1 VVVPIRQ
8 MEMASLAMVTTTS
21 FWHGD
26 MILLWGS
33 KCGSKAGCGQGN
45 GTAVVGGGVM
55 PSAQTDRI
63 RGPGVR
69 TGPELGARSLVGTL
83 DKLDVEIDLVKP
95 TYHRWVLCA
104 LT

>member
-1 VVVPIRQ
+1 MNESCGVVVSIRQ
-8 MEMASLAMVTTTS
+8 MEMESLAMVTTTS

-69 TGPELGARSLVGTL
+69 KDLSLEPGALWAPWISKTL
-83 DKLDVEIDLVKP
+83 KSI
-95 TYHRWVLCA
+95 
-104 LT
+104 